1 MRSVGAPQVV
11 DSGVLEACGCA
22 SRFPPPTERH
32 LRNSEHTV
40 IPGHPTALLTIQDLP
55 HRFRGDNH
63 PRFAALALPNGDNY
77 AILAKLA
84 DIRPFEALYL
94 ALAHP
99 RVDGPEDEVGQ
110 PSGLL

>member
-1 MRSVGAPQVV
+1 MREPLPTS
-11 DSGVLEACGCA
+11 
-22 SRFPPPTERH
+22 TERH

-94 ALAHP
+94 ALTHARMH
-99 RVDGPEDEVGQ
+99 GPENEIRQ
-110 PSGLL
+110 PFGLLPGNSD